1 MKALYF
7 YKNDKGYLVIDGKTT
22 YHTDKIYKGFA
33 TIKPNEQIALK
44 GNYKIEKVS
53 VEDFSKMY
61 SPIISQMVVVG
72 DVLFEIYK
80 NYNENFPI
88 IPGDHKV
95 VRNAI
100 RNAKEKTAL
109 FHDQVDEILKD
120 EHTSHD
126 DFFEQRADFHELVIN
141 ISELLE
147 NGKLSDLNNVFKAYK
162 KDPKSIIGI
171 CKKINAK
178 L

>member
-1 MKALYF
+1 MKSLYF
-7 YKNDKGYLVIDGKTT
+7 YKNDKGYLVIDGNTT

-33 TIKPNEQIALK
+33 TVKPNEQIALK
-44 GNYKIEKVS
+44 GNYKIEKFS

-100 RNAKEKTAL
+100 RNAKEKAAL
-109 FHDQVDEILKD
+109 FHDQVDEILRD
-120 EHTSHD
+120 NYANHD

-147 NGKLSDLNNVFKAYK
+147 NGNLSDLNNVFKAYK
-162 KDPKSIIGI
+162 KDHKAIQGI
-171 CKKINAK
+171 TKKILK
-178 L
+178 

>member
-7 YKNDKGYLVIDGKTT
+7 YKNDKGYLVVDGDTT
-22 YHTDKIYKGFA
+22 YHTDKIYKGFG
-33 TIKPNEQIALK
+33 TVKPNLLLAEK
-44 GNYKIEKVS
+44 GGYKIEKVS

-80 NYNENFPI
+80 SYNENFPI

-100 RNAKEKTAL
+100 KNARDKAAL
-109 FHDQVDEILKD
+109 FHNQVDEILRD
-120 EHTSHD
+120 NYANHE

-141 ISELLE
+141 ISELLQ
-147 NGKLSDLNNVFKAYK
+147 NGNLTALNDVFKAYK
-162 KDPKSIIGI
+162 KDPKAIQGI
-171 CKKINAK
+171 TKKILK
-178 L
+178 

>member
-1 MKALYF
+1 MKFLYF
-7 YKNDKGYLVIDGKTT
+7 YKNDKGYLVIDGNTT

-44 GNYKIEKVS
+44 GNYKIEKLS

-80 NYNENFPI
+80 SYNENFPI
-88 IPGDHKV
+88 IPGEHKV

-100 RNAKEKTAL
+100 RNARDKVAL
-109 FHDQVDEILKD
+109 FHNQVDEILRD
-120 EHTSHD
+120 NYSNHD

-141 ISELLE
+141 ISQLLE
-147 NGKLSDLNNVFKAYK
+147 NGNLSDLNDVFKAYA
-162 KDPKSIIGI
+162 KDPKAIQGI
-171 CKKINAK
+171 TKKVLK
-178 L
+178 

>member
-1 MKALYF
+1 MKFLYF
-7 YKNDKGYLVIDGKTT
+7 YKNDKGYLVIDGNTT

-33 TIKPNEQIALK
+33 TVKPNEQIALK
-44 GNYKIEKVS
+44 GNYKIEKLS
-53 VEDFSKMY
+53 VDDFSKMY

-80 NYNENFPI
+80 SYNENFPI

-100 RNAKEKTAL
+100 KNARDKAAL
-109 FHDQVDEILKD
+109 FHNQVDEILRD
-120 EHTSHD
+120 NYANHE

-141 ISELLE
+141 ISQLLE
-147 NGKLSDLNNVFKAYK
+147 NGNLNDLNDVFKAYT
-162 KDPKSIIGI
+162 KDPKAIQGI
-171 CKKINAK
+171 TKKVLK
-178 L
+178 

>member
-1 MKALYF
+1 MKSLYF
-7 YKNDKGYLVIDGKTT
+7 YKNDKGYLVIDGETS

-44 GNYKIEKVS
+44 GNYKIEKIS
-53 VEDFSKMY
+53 VEEFSKMY

-88 IPGDHKV
+88 IPGNHKV

-100 RNAKEKTAL
+100 RNAKEKAAL
-109 FHDQVDEILKD
+109 FHNQVDEILKD
-120 EHTSHD
+120 EHTNHD
-126 DFFEQRADFHELVIN
+126 DFFEQKACFYELVIN

-147 NGKLSDLNNVFKAYK
+147 NGNISDLNNVFKAYK
-162 KDPKSIIGI
+162 KDPKSIEGI
-171 CKKINAK
+171 TKKILK
-178 L
+178 